1 MGLDM
6 YLEAKVYIGGEFH
19 FIKEKQLTVSRKMKR
34 FDKEVK
40 KMQATEKGV
49 QALLRNSIIQMYNKA
64 MHDKCLK
71 IYERE
76 NLQHMFEEYTAL
88 GGNGVVQGLVEK
100 MYELPTSPPNE
111 E

>member
-1 MGLDM
+1 MVEFMIRYWVEVLFGIV
-6 YLEAKVYIGGEFH
+6 AAIGG
-19 FIKEKQLTVSRKMKR
+19 VMMKR

-111 E
+111 EQ

>member
-1 MGLDM
+1 MVEFMIRYWVEVLFGIV
-6 YLEAKVYIGGEFH
+6 AAIGG
-19 FIKEKQLTVSRKMKR
+19 VMMKR